1 MKNESNTY
9 DKPLNTVAEWGQK
22 FNATVN
28 TFNSKNDLFSEWT
41 EKMLIQLPCSRKMN
55 INSFQLSNT
64 NVRQKFIYAV
74 QRVSELSGIEITIN
88 GSDSNSFVFYKN
100 EKIK

>member
-41 EKMLIQLPCSRKMN
+41 EKMLIQLPCK
-55 INSFQLSNT
+55 QLPVKQYQCKAEIHLCSSKGFRIIRNR
-64 NVRQKFIYAV
+64 NYNKWAG
-74 QRVSELSGIEITIN
+74 SE
-88 GSDSNSFVFYKN
+88 
-100 EKIK
+100 